1 MHLMEINL
9 ENFKSFGRKM
19 RIPFN
24 EGFTAITG
32 PNGSGKSNIA
42 DAILFVLGPKSSKAI
57 RAGKLTDLIFNG
69 AKSKR
74 PAKSCRVSL
83 VFNNADRVLPIAT
96 DKVTLTR
103 VVKHSPSKKD
113 AYYSYFYING
123 KSSSLN
129 EFDNLLAHARISADG
144 YNFVQQGD
152 INRIVGMSNLDRRRI
167 LDDIAGITRYD
178 KDIHRAEKQRE
189 EAEAN
194 LEKIGI
200 LLDEIKRNI
209 RALARD
215 RDNAIT
221 YREMQGAL
229 QLAKAQM
236 AQKKR
241 EEIED
246 QLKGVGAQIADY
258 DSERSVFRDAIG
270 ENKDKLAELEKELED
285 VEKEIIRV
293 GGADAEKLKGEID
306 RVRLDRFKAED
317 REEKAKEHI
326 EELKLAK
333 AAQQQELRGIRKQLN
348 IYKKEVDSYDN
359 DVGVHKKSITD
370 LQAQLEEA
378 NDAARE
384 TSKDIETLQRDI
396 AQSRKEHDELLEDQ
410 HALALERDRARDKAE
425 RTAVELAQVE
435 ETVKTLEFE
444 LKDLDFSTSD
454 ISKAS
459 KAKRDRIKEL
469 QTAIF
474 KEKAAEKKLM
484 KEAGELELA
493 VKRLSRD
500 FSALKAESEAAVQL
514 QKGYTRAVNA
524 VIDARDRG
532 KLRGVLGTIAE
543 LAEVDKKHE
552 NALTVAAGMR
562 MQSVVV
568 EDDEAAAQC
577 IGYLKKTKI
586 GRATFLPLNKMRKG
600 RPGGKALMAVRND
613 AAIGFARDLVKYDD
627 RYEAAFWYA
636 FGDTVVVKDLNT
648 ARKLM
653 GGVRLVTMDGE
664 LTEASGAMMGG
675 AIAKSMIRFGAPAKT
690 EFDRVRKAL
699 REAVDRSDGVGA
711 ELVGLRDRIYAAESE
726 LRDIAAEEGTESSK
740 LGDLDARRKE
750 YRGRLKGLRVER
762 KKLKSALEKAETEA
776 DGRDG
781 DLKGLE
787 SKLAELEARRED
799 LSKKVT
805 RATPKDLS
813 QRIGELGEEIH
824 EARETLRD
832 VESKMETVQ
841 TQYGLMQKHE
851 ADVMGKVEEIEGDT
865 KEAKAIISEAKE
877 TSRALDVELNGLL
890 KVEEQTSS
898 EVERLRTRKERA
910 FESKTKLLGDMDGL
924 ETKLETHADLM
935 IQLKV
940 KTQALEAALKEAEE
954 ECSRYDVHVK
964 QPLPPLDN
972 LTTTVRDTEVRMA
985 RLEPVNMRSIDE
997 YDVQVQRRDEL
1008 QDELKQLEKQK
1019 KDLIKL
1025 VDELNKKKKYGL
1037 YKVFDAIDRNF
1048 QEIFATLSNGGDA
1061 HLQLENPDEPFEG
1074 GLIIEARPPNKKVL
1088 RLESLSGGEKS
1099 LTALALIFAIQR
1111 FDPSPFYLLDEVD
1124 MFLDAVNAE
1133 MVARM
1138 VSHNS
1143 SYAQVLMISLRKVTL
1158 TKADQL
1164 YGVTLMPTGVS
1175 DVVGKVNLADF
1186 KEEPPP
1192 KEAKVMA
1199 DGGVPED
1206 EECADDV
1213 WISFDVDEDE
1223 ERDEAADDPGGAVH
1237 G

>member
-1 MHLMEINL
+1 MYLMEINL
-9 ENFKSFGRKM
+9 ENFKSFGRKL
-19 RIPFN
+19 RIPFKD
-24 EGFTAITG
+24 GFTAVTG

-69 AKSKR
+69 GKSKR

-83 VFNNADRVLPIAT
+83 VFDNSDRVLPIDS

-103 VVKHSPSKKD
+103 VVKISPSKAD
-113 AYYSYFYING
+113 NYYSYFYING
-123 KSSSLN
+123 KSSSLQ
-129 EFDNLLAHARISADG
+129 EFDQLLAHARISADG

-152 INRIVGMSNLDRRRI
+152 INRIVAMSNLDRRRI

-178 KDIHRAEKQRE
+178 QDIQKAEKQRT

-209 RALARD
+209 RELSRD
-215 RDNAIT
+215 RSNAIL
-221 YREMQGAL
+221 YRELQDKL

-236 AQKKR
+236 AHKKK

-246 QLKGVGAQIADY
+246 GLRGVAAQIAEY
-258 DSERSVFRDAIG
+258 DTERGTFRKAIEEDRKRLG
-270 ENKDKLAELEKELED
+270 ELEEVLND

-293 GGADAEKLKGEID
+293 GGADAERLKEEID
-306 RVRLDRFKAED
+306 RVRLERYRAED
-317 REEKAKEHI
+317 REEKARDHI
-326 EELKLAK
+326 EELKSAK
-333 AAQQQELRGIRKQLN
+333 VAQAQELRGIRKQLTT
-348 IYKKEVDSYDN
+348 YKKELDSHDN
-359 DVGVHKKSITD
+359 DLGVHKKEIED
-370 LQAQLEEA
+370 LQAELERA
-378 NDAARE
+378 NVAARDS
-384 TSKDIETLQRDI
+384 SKDIEGLQREI
-396 AQSRKEHDELLEDQ
+396 GKTRREYDEALEDQ
-410 HALALERDRARDKAE
+410 HAFALERDRAREKADHAALE
-425 RTAVELAQVE
+425 QAQLE
-435 ETVKTLEFE
+435 ETIKTLEFE

-454 ISKAS
+454 LSKAS
-459 KAKRDRIKEL
+459 KAKQGNI
-469 QTAIF
+469 
-474 KEKAAEKKLM
+474 KKLRDEIQKAKAEEKRLV
-484 KEAGELELA
+484 KEAGDLEME

-500 FSALKAESEAAVQL
+500 FNALKAESEAAIQL

-543 LAEVDKKHE
+543 LAEVDKKYE
-552 NALTVAAGMR
+552 SALTVAAGAR

-613 AAIGFARDLVKYDD
+613 DAIGFARDLVKFDE

-636 FGDTVVVKDLNT
+636 FGDTVVVKNLAT

-653 GGVRLVTMDGE
+653 GGVRLVTVDGE
-664 LTEASGAMMGG
+664 LTEASGAMIGG

-699 REAVDRSDGVGA
+699 REAVDSSDSVSA
-711 ELVGLRDRIYAAESE
+711 KLQE
-726 LRDIAAEEGTESSK
+726 LREDRLTAENELREINVEEGSHTAK
-740 LGDLDARRKE
+740 LEDIEVRRKD
-750 YRGRLKGLRVER
+750 YRARLKGLRDQRTKLGKAVTSSR
-762 KKLKSALEKAETEA
+762 KEVDDREADLKALET
-776 DGRDG
+776 R
-781 DLKGLE
+781 
-787 SKLAELEARRED
+787 LAELEVKRDELVA
-799 LSKKVT
+799 KAT

-813 QRIGELGEEIH
+813 QKIGEHQEAIT
-824 EARETLRD
+824 EAREALRD

-851 ADVMGKVEEIEGDT
+851 EDVVGKIEEIEREVA
-865 KEAKAIISEAKE
+865 EAKETISEAKE
-877 TSRALDVELNGLL
+877 TARAMDAELNGLL

-898 EVERLRTRKERA
+898 EVERLRTKKEKA
-910 FESKTKLLGDMDGL
+910 FEEKTKLMGDVDGL

-940 KTQALEAALKEAEE
+940 KTQALEGALQEAEE
-954 ECSRYDVHVK
+954 EAARYDVQVK
-964 QPLPPLDN
+964 QPLPPLETLN
-972 LTTTVRDTEVRMA
+972 VTVREAEVKMA
-985 RLEPVNMRSIDE
+985 RLEPVNMRSIEE

-1008 QDELKQLEKQK
+1008 QEELKQLDKQK

-1048 QEIFATLSNGGDA
+1048 QEIFTTLSNGGDA

-1099 LTALALIFAIQR
+1099 LTALALIFAIQQ

-1133 MVARM
+1133 MVARK
-1138 VSHNS
+1138 VAKNS

-1164 YGVTLMPTGVS
+1164 YGVTLMASGVS
-1175 DVVGKVNLADF
+1175 DVVGKVNLAEF

-1192 KEAKVMA
+1192 TE
-1199 DGGVPED
+1199 GGPK
-1206 EECADDV
+1206 AA
-1213 WISFDVDEDE
+1213 
-1223 ERDEAADDPGGAVH
+1223 EAAPAGGAVH

>member
-1 MHLMEINL
+1 MEINL
-9 ENFKSFGRKM
+9 ENFKSFGRKL

-83 VFNNADRVLPIAT
+83 VFDNSDRVLPIDS

-113 AYYSYFYING
+113 AYYSYFYVNG

-129 EFDNLLAHARISADG
+129 EFDNLLAHARITADG

-152 INRIVGMSNLDRRRI
+152 INRIVGMSNLERRRI

-178 KDIHRAEKQRE
+178 KDISRAEKQRE

-209 RALARD
+209 RELARD
-215 RDNAIT
+215 RDNAMT
-221 YREMQGAL
+221 YREMQEAL

-236 AQKKR
+236 AAKKR

-246 QLKGVGAQIADY
+246 QLRGVGTQIAEY
-258 DSERSVFRDAIG
+258 DEERGTFRESIAG
-270 ENKDKLAELEKELED
+270 RKARLAELEKELED

-317 REEKAKEHI
+317 REEKAKELI
-326 EELKLAK
+326 GDLKMAK
-333 AAQQQELRGIRKQLN
+333 AAQQQELRGIRKQLTV
-348 IYKKEVDSYDN
+348 YKKQLDEYDN
-359 DVGVHKKSITD
+359 DIGVHKKTVQD
-370 LQAQLEEA
+370 LQAKLDDA
-378 NDAARE
+378 NGMASKS
-384 TSKDIETLQRDI
+384 SKDIETLQRDI

-410 HALALERDRARDKAE
+410 HALALERDRATDKVE
-425 RTAVELAQVE
+425 RTAMELAQLE
-435 ETVKTLEFE
+435 ERIKTLEFE

-454 ISKAS
+454 LSKAS
-459 KAKRDRIKEL
+459 SSKKGRIKEL
-469 QTAIF
+469 QDQIF
-474 KEKAAEKKLM
+474 KEKAVEKKLM
-484 KEAGELELA
+484 KEAGELEMA

-543 LAEVDKKHE
+543 LAEVDKKYE
-552 NALTVAAGMR
+552 DALTVAAGMR

-577 IGYLKKTKI
+577 INYLKKTKI

-600 RPGGKALMAVRND
+600 RAGPKALMAVNND
-613 AAIGFARDLVKYDD
+613 DAVGFARSLVKYDE

-636 FGDTVVVKDLNT
+636 FGDTVVVKDLAT

-653 GGVRLVTMDGE
+653 GGVRLVTVDGE
-664 LTEASGAMMGG
+664 LTEASGAMIGG

-690 EFDRVRKAL
+690 EFDRVRKEL
-699 REAVDRSDGVGA
+699 RQAVDRSDAVGA
-711 ELVGLRDRIYAAESE
+711 ELVALRDNIYGAESE
-726 LRDIAAEEGTESSK
+726 LREIAAEEGTDASK
-740 LGDLDARRKE
+740 LEDIDTRRKE
-750 YRGRLKGLRVER
+750 YRGRLKGLRTER
-762 KKLKSALEKAETEA
+762 DKLKKALAKAQKEAGSRESDLSALES
-776 DGRDG
+776 R
-781 DLKGLE
+781 
-787 SKLAELEARRED
+787 LAEVEVRKEELTN
-799 LSKKVT
+799 KVT
-805 RATPKDLS
+805 KATPKDLS
-813 QRIGELGEEIH
+813 QRIAQLGEEIH
-824 EARETLRD
+824 EARETRRD

-841 TQYGLMQKHE
+841 TQYGLLHKHE
-851 ADVMGKVEEIEGDT
+851 EDVVGKIEEIEADT
-865 KEAKAIISEAKE
+865 KEAKDTIAESKE
-877 TSRALDVELNGLL
+877 TARALDVELNGLL

-898 EVERLRTRKERA
+898 EVERLRTRKEKA
-910 FESKTKLLGDMDGL
+910 FEEKTKVLGEMDGL

-935 IQLKV
+935 VQLKV
-940 KTQALEAALKEAEE
+940 KTQALEAALKESEAE
-954 ECSRYDVHVK
+954 CARYDVQVK
-964 QPLPPLDN
+964 QPLPPLET
-972 LTTTVRDTEVRMA
+972 LTVTVRSTEVKMA
-985 RLEPVNMRSIDE
+985 RLEPVNMRAIDE

-1008 QDELKQLEKQK
+1008 QEELKQLEKQK

-1048 QEIFATLSNGGDA
+1048 QEIFAVLSNGGDA

-1133 MVARM
+1133 AVART
-1138 VSHNS
+1138 VARSS

-1175 DVVGKVNLADF
+1175 DVVGKVNLAEF
-1186 KEEPPP
+1186 KEEPPAHE
-1192 KEAKVMA
+1192 EAKVMA
-1199 DGGVPED
+1199 DGGVPDGED
-1206 EECADDV
+1206 CEDDLWLSFADD
-1213 WISFDVDEDE
+1213 DEDG
-1223 ERDEAADDPGGAVH
+1223 DGCDPGGAVH

>member
-1 MHLMEINL
+1 MYLTEINL
-9 ENFKSFGRKM
+9 ENFKSFGRKI
-19 RIPFN
+19 RIPFQ

-83 VFNNADRVLPIAT
+83 VFDNSDRVLPIDK

-103 VVKHSPSKKD
+103 VVKISPSKSE

-123 KSSSLN
+123 RSSSLN
-129 EFDNLLAHARISADG
+129 EFDQLLAHARISADG

-152 INRIVGMSNLDRRRI
+152 INRVVAMSNLDRRRI

-178 KDIHRAEKQRE
+178 QDIQKAEKQRVD
-189 EAEAN
+189 AETN

-209 RALARD
+209 TALSRD
-215 RDNAIT
+215 RSNAIT
-221 YREMQGAL
+221 YRELQEQL

-236 AQKKR
+236 AHKKR

-246 QLKGVGAQIADY
+246 QTRGVAAQIGEY
-258 DSERSVFRDAIG
+258 DQERGTYRQSIEDNR
-270 ENKDKLAELEKELED
+270 KLLEELERTLSG

-293 GGADAEKLKGEID
+293 GGADAEHLKEEID
-306 RVRLDRFKAED
+306 KVRLERFRAED
-317 REEKAKEHI
+317 REEKAKDLI
-326 EELKLAK
+326 DELKTAK
-333 AAQQQELRGIRKQLN
+333 ATQQQELRGIRRQLTAYKKQL
-348 IYKKEVDSYDN
+348 DDFDN
-359 DVGVHKKSITD
+359 DMGVHKKVIDD
-370 LQAQLEEA
+370 LQTELEAA
-378 NDAARE
+378 NAAARD

-396 AQSRKEHDELLEDQ
+396 AQVRKEHDEALEDQ
-410 HALALERDRARDKAE
+410 HALALERDRAKE
-425 RTAVELAQVE
+425 RMDRASMELAQLE
-435 ETVKTLEFE
+435 ESIKTLEFE
-444 LKDLDFSTSD
+444 LKDLEFSTSD

-459 KAKRDRIKEL
+459 KNKRDSIKEL
-469 QTAIF
+469 QGTIYSSKAE
-474 KEKAAEKKLM
+474 EKRLM
-484 KEAGELELA
+484 KEANDLENE

-500 FSALKAESEAAVQL
+500 FNSLKAESEAAIQL
-514 QKGYTRAVNA
+514 EKGYTRAVNA

-543 LAEVDKKHE
+543 LAEVSKKYE
-552 NALTVAAGMR
+552 NALTVAAGGR

-577 IGYLKKTKI
+577 INYLKKTNI

-600 RPGGKALMAVRND
+600 RPGGKALMAVQHD
-613 AAIGFARDLVKYDD
+613 KAIGFARDLVKYDEH
-627 RYEAAFWYA
+627 YESAFWYA

-653 GGVRLVTMDGE
+653 GGVRLVTTDGE
-664 LTEASGAMMGG
+664 LTEASGAMIGG
-675 AIAKSMIRFGAPAKT
+675 ALAKSMIRFGAPAKT
-690 EFDRVRKAL
+690 EFDQVKKAL
-699 REAVDRSDGVGA
+699 RQAVDRSDTVSA
-711 ELVGLRDRIYAAESE
+711 KLQSLRETMYTTETE
-726 LRDIAAEEGTESSK
+726 LRELSSMEGTDSSK
-740 LGDLDARRKE
+740 LDDIGVRRKE
-750 YRGRLKGLRVER
+750 YKGRLKAMREER
-762 KKLKSALEKAETEA
+762 KKQQKVTIDAQAEVDSRES
-776 DGRDG
+776 
-781 DLKGLE
+781 DLKAIE
-787 SKLAELEARRED
+787 TRLAELEVKRDA
-799 LSKKVT
+799 LSIKVNK
-805 RATPKDLS
+805 ATPKDLS
-813 QRIGELGEEIH
+813 QRIAKLHDGSAD
-824 EARETLRD
+824 ARESLRD
-832 VESKMETVQ
+832 AESKMETVQ
-841 TQYGLMQKHE
+841 TQNGLMQKHE
-851 ADVMGKVEEIEGDT
+851 SDVVGKIDEIEKDLE
-865 KEAKAIISEAKE
+865 EAKSVISEAKE
-877 TSRALDVELNGLL
+877 TARAMDVELNGLL
-890 KVEEQTSS
+890 KIEEQTSS
-898 EVERLRTRKERA
+898 EVERLRTTKEKA
-910 FESKTKLLGDMDGL
+910 FEEKTRLLGDVDGL

-940 KTQALEAALKEAEE
+940 KTQALEGALQEAEE
-954 ECSRYDVHVK
+954 ECARYDIQVK
-964 QPLPPLDN
+964 QPLPPLETLN
-972 LTTTVRDTEVRMA
+972 VTVRDTEVKMA
-985 RLEPVNMRSIDE
+985 RLEPVNMRSIEE
-997 YDVQVQRRDEL
+997 YDVQVKRRDEL
-1008 QDELKQLEKQK
+1008 QQELKQLEKQK
-1019 KDLIKL
+1019 KDLLKL

-1048 QEIFATLSNGGDA
+1048 QEIFKELSNGGDA

-1074 GLIIEARPPNKKVL
+1074 GLIIEARPLNKKVL

-1138 VSHNS
+1138 VAKNS

-1164 YGVTLMPTGVS
+1164 YGVTLTGSGVS
-1175 DVVGKVNLADF
+1175 DVVGKVNLAEF
-1186 KEEPPP
+1186 RTEQPPEVG
-1192 KEAKVMA
+1192 KSGGKGKAK
-1199 DGGVPED
+1199 GGV
-1206 EECADDV
+1206 
-1213 WISFDVDEDE
+1213 
-1223 ERDEAADDPGGAVH
+1223 VH

>member
-1 MHLMEINL
+1 MYLMEINL
-9 ENFKSFGRKM
+9 ENFKSFGRKIS
-19 RIPFN
+19 IPFK

-83 VFNNADRVLPIAT
+83 VFDNSDRVLPIDT

-103 VVKHSPSKKD
+103 AVKHSPSKKD
-113 AYYSYFYING
+113 AYYSYFYVNG
-123 KSSSLN
+123 KASSLN
-129 EFDNLLAHARISADG
+129 EFDNLLAHARITADG

-152 INRIVGMSNLDRRRI
+152 INRIVGMSNLERRRI

-178 KDIHRAEKQRE
+178 KDIQRAEKQRE

-209 RALARD
+209 RDLARD

-221 YREMQGAL
+221 YREMQGTL

-236 AQKKR
+236 ASKKR

-246 QLKGVGAQIADY
+246 QLRGVSTQIAEY
-258 DSERSVFRDAIG
+258 DGERGSFREAI
-270 ENKDKLAELEKELED
+270 AERKARLTDLEKELDD
-285 VEKEIIRV
+285 VEKEIFRV
-293 GGADAEKLKGEID
+293 GGADAEQLKGEID
-306 RVRLDRFKAED
+306 RVRLERFKAED
-317 REEKAKEHI
+317 REEKAKDLI
-326 EELKLAK
+326 GDLKMAK
-333 AAQQQELRGIRKQLN
+333 AAQQQELRGIRKQLAV
-348 IYKKEVDSYDN
+348 YKKQLDDYDN
-359 DVGVHKKSITD
+359 DIGVHKKHIAD
-370 LQAQLEEA
+370 LQAQQEEA
-378 NDAARE
+378 NAQARNS
-384 TSKDIETLQRDI
+384 SKDIETLQREV
-396 AQSRKEHDELLEDQ
+396 AQTRKEHDELLEDQ
-410 HALALERDRARDKAE
+410 HALALERDRAKDRAE
-425 RTAVELAQVE
+425 RNAMELAQME
-435 ETVKTLEFE
+435 ERIKTLEFE

-454 ISKAS
+454 ISKS
-459 KAKRDRIKEL
+459 SGAKRGRIKEL
-469 QTAIF
+469 QDRIF
-474 KEKAAEKKLM
+474 KDKAAEKKLM
-484 KEAGELELA
+484 KEAGELEMA

-514 QKGYTRAVNA
+514 EKGYTRAVNA

-532 KLRGVLGTIAE
+532 ILRGVLGTIAE
-543 LAEVDKKHE
+543 LAEVDKKYE
-552 NALTVAAGMR
+552 DALTVAAGMR

-613 AAIGFARDLVKYDD
+613 DAVGFARDLVKYDE

-636 FGDTVVVKDLNT
+636 FGDTVVVKNLAV

-653 GGVRLVTMDGE
+653 GGVRLVTVDGE
-664 LTEASGAMMGG
+664 LTEASGAMIGG
-675 AIAKSMIRFGAPAKT
+675 AIARSMIRFGAPAKT
-690 EFDRVRKAL
+690 EFDRVRKEL
-699 REAVDRSDGVGA
+699 RMAVDRSDVVGA
-711 ELVGLRDRIYAAESE
+711 ELVSLRDSTYSAESE
-726 LRDIAAEEGTESSK
+726 LREIAAEEGTDSSK
-740 LGDLDARRKE
+740 LEDIDTRRKE
-750 YRGRLKGLRVER
+750 YKVRLKGLRKER
-762 KKLKSALEKAETEA
+762 NKLKTALDTSQKEA
-776 DGRDG
+776 GNRES
-781 DLKGLE
+781 DLSSME
-787 SKLAELEARRED
+787 SKLAELEARRDEFTN
-799 LSKKVT
+799 KVNK
-805 RATPKDLS
+805 ATPKDLS
-813 QRIGELGEEIH
+813 ARIAHLGEEIH
-824 EARETLRD
+824 ESREDLRD

-841 TQYGLMQKHE
+841 TQNGLLQKHE
-851 ADVMGKVEEIEGDT
+851 TDVVGKIDEIDQDT
-865 KEAKAIISEAKE
+865 KEAKATITEAKE
-877 TSRALDVELNGLL
+877 TARAMDVELNGLL
-890 KVEEQTSS
+890 KVEEQTST
-898 EVERLRTRKERA
+898 EVERLRIRKEKA
-910 FESKTKLLGDMDGL
+910 FEEKTKLLGEVDGL

-940 KTQALEAALKEAEE
+940 KTQALETTLKEAEE
-954 ECSRYDVHVK
+954 ECARYEVQIK
-964 QPLPPLDN
+964 QPLPPLETLN
-972 LTTTVRDTEVRMA
+972 ATVRDTEVKMA
-985 RLEPVNMRSIDE
+985 RLEPVNMRAISE

-1008 QDELKQLEKQK
+1008 QEELKQLEKQK

-1048 QEIFATLSNGGDA
+1048 QEIFAVLSNGGDA

-1133 MVARM
+1133 AVART
-1138 VSHNS
+1138 VAHSS

-1186 KEEPPP
+1186 KEELPAHE
-1192 KEAKVMA
+1192 EAKVMA
-1199 DGGVPED
+1199 DGGVPDGED
-1206 EECADDV
+1206 CEDDM
-1213 WISFDVDEDE
+1213 WLSFRDEDE
-1223 ERDEAADDPGGAVH
+1223 DDGEGCDPGGAVH

>member
-19 RIPFN
+19 RIPFK

-32 PNGSGKSNIA
+32 PNGSGKSNIS
-42 DAILFVLGPKSSKAI
+42 DAILFVLGPRSSKAI

-69 AKSKR
+69 GKSKR
-74 PAKSCRVSL
+74 PATSCRVSL
-83 VFNNADRVLPIAT
+83 VFDNSDRVLPLDS

-113 AYYSYFYING
+113 AYYSYFYVNG

-152 INRIVGMSNLDRRRI
+152 INRIVGMSNLERRRI

-178 KDIHRAEKQRE
+178 KDIQRAEKQRE

-209 RALARD
+209 TALARD
-215 RDNAIT
+215 RDNAMT
-221 YREMQGAL
+221 YREMQTTL
-229 QLAKAQM
+229 QMAKAQM

-246 QLKGVGAQIADY
+246 QMRAVAKQIEEY
-258 DSERSVFRDAIG
+258 ESGRGQFRKAID
-270 ENKDKLAELEKELED
+270 DKRKRLGDLEKELEA

-293 GGADAEKLKGEID
+293 GGADAEKLKGDID
-306 RVRLDRFKAED
+306 RVRLERFKAED
-317 REEKAKEHI
+317 REEKAKERI
-326 EELKLAK
+326 EELKVAK
-333 AAQQQELRGIRKQLN
+333 AAQQQELRGIKKQLDA
-348 IYKKEVDSYDN
+348 YKHELGTHDN
-359 DVGVHKKSITD
+359 DVGVHKQNIAD
-370 LQAQLEEA
+370 LQAKLDEA
-378 NDAARE
+378 NTAARQ
-384 TSKDIETLQRDI
+384 TSKDIETLQRDV
-396 AQSRKEHDELLEDQ
+396 AQTRKEHEEMLEDQ
-410 HALALERDRARDKAE
+410 HALALERDRARDRAD
-425 RTAVELAQVE
+425 RAAVELAQLE
-435 ETVKTLEFE
+435 ESIKTLEFE

-454 ISKAS
+454 LSKAS
-459 KAKRDRIKEL
+459 KAKRERIKEL
-469 QTAIF
+469 QERIF
-474 KEKAAEKKLM
+474 KEKAEEKKLM
-484 KEAGELELA
+484 KEAGELEML

-514 QKGYTRAVNA
+514 EKGYTRAVNA

-532 KLRGVLGTIAE
+532 MLKGVLGTIAE
-543 LAEVDKKHE
+543 LAEVDKKYE
-552 NALTVAAGMR
+552 DALTVAAGMR

-577 IGYLKKTKI
+577 INYLKKTKI
-586 GRATFLPLNKMRKG
+586 GRATFLPLNKMMGG
-600 RPGGKALMAVRND
+600 RAGPKALMVLKSDNV
-613 AAIGFARDLVKYDD
+613 IGFARDLVKYDE

-636 FGDTVVVKDLNT
+636 FGDTVVVKDLAT

-653 GGVRLVTMDGE
+653 GGVRLVTVDGE
-664 LTEASGAMMGG
+664 LTEKSGAMIGG
-675 AIAKSMIRFGAPAKT
+675 AVAKSMIRFGAPAKT
-690 EFDRVRKAL
+690 EFDRVRREL

-711 ELVGLRDRIYAAESE
+711 ELVGLRERIYAAEGE
-726 LRDIAAEEGTESSK
+726 LREIATEEGTEASK
-740 LGDLDARRKE
+740 LGDIETRRKE
-750 YRGRLKGLRVER
+750 YQGRLKAMRNDRKTLQSNVETAEKEAGSR
-762 KKLKSALEKAETEA
+762 EKDLATLEA
-776 DGRDG
+776 R
-781 DLKGLE
+781 
-787 SKLAELEARRED
+787 LAELEAKREEISHKV
-799 LSKKVT
+799 SK
-805 RATPKDLS
+805 ATPKDLS
-813 QRIGELGEEIH
+813 QRIGELTEAIH
-824 EARETLRD
+824 EAREALRD
-832 VESKMETVQ
+832 TESKMETVQ

-851 ADVMGKVEEIEGDT
+851 ADVLGKIEEIEADT
-865 KEAKAIISEAKE
+865 KEAKDTISESKE
-877 TSRALDVELNGLL
+877 TARALDVELNGLL
-890 KVEEQTSS
+890 KVEEQTST
-898 EVERLRTRKERA
+898 EVDRLRTRKEKA
-910 FESKTKLLGDMDGL
+910 FQEKTKVLGEVDGL
-924 ETKLETHADLM
+924 ETKLDTHADLM
-935 IQLKV
+935 VQLKV
-940 KTQALEAALKEAEE
+940 KTQTLEAALREAEE
-954 ECSRYDVHVK
+954 ECARYEVHVK
-964 QPLPPLDN
+964 QPLPPLDTLN
-972 LTTTVRDTEVRMA
+972 QTVRDTEVKMA
-985 RLEPVNMRSIDE
+985 RLEPVNMRAIDE

-1008 QDELKQLEKQK
+1008 QEELKQLDKQK

-1048 QEIFATLSNGGDA
+1048 QEIFAILSNGGDA

-1099 LTALALIFAIQR
+1099 LTALALIFAIQQ

-1133 MVARM
+1133 AVART
-1138 VSHNS
+1138 VAKNA

-1164 YGVTLMPTGVS
+1164 YGVTLMPSGVS

-1192 KEAKVMA
+1192 VHKESKVMA
-1199 DGGVPED
+1199 DGGVPYDGFEG
-1206 EECADDV
+1206 
-1213 WISFDVDEDE
+1213 DEDE
-1223 ERDEAADDPGGAVH
+1223 EDWDEPDLDSYGDLGGAVH

>member
-1 MHLMEINL
+1 MYLIEINL
-9 ENFKSFGRKM
+9 ENFKSFGRKI
-19 RIPFN
+19 RIPFM

-69 AKSKR
+69 GKSGR
-74 PAKSCRVSL
+74 PSKSCRVSL
-83 VFNNADRVLPIAT
+83 VFDNSDRVIPIDS

-103 VVKHSPSKKD
+103 VIKHSPSKKD
-113 AYYSYFYING
+113 AYYSYFYVNG
-123 KSSSLN
+123 KASSLN
-129 EFDNLLAHARISADG
+129 EFDNLLAHARITADG

-152 INRIVGMSNLDRRRI
+152 INRIVAMSNLERRRI

-178 KDIHRAEKQRE
+178 KDIQKAEKQRE

-209 RALARD
+209 RDLARD

-221 YREMQGAL
+221 YREMQETL

-236 AQKKR
+236 AWKKR
-241 EEIED
+241 EEIDD
-246 QLKGVGAQIADY
+246 QLRGVGTQIAEY
-258 DSERSVFRDAIG
+258 DEDRSGFRDSIAKRK
-270 ENKDKLAELEKELED
+270 ERLAELEKELED
-285 VEKEIIRV
+285 VEKEIFRV

-306 RVRLDRFKAED
+306 KVRLERFKAED
-317 REEKAKEHI
+317 REEKAKELI
-326 EELKLAK
+326 EDLKMAK
-333 AAQQQELRGIRKQLN
+333 AAQQQELRGIRKQLTT
-348 IYKKEVDSYDN
+348 YKKQLDDHDN
-359 DVGVHKKSITD
+359 DIGVHKQRIQT

-378 NDAARE
+378 NGAARE
-384 TSKDIETLQRDI
+384 SSKDIETLQRDI

-410 HALALERDRARDKAE
+410 HALALERDRAKDKAE
-425 RTAVELAQVE
+425 RTAMELAQLE
-435 ETVKTLEFE
+435 ERIKTLEFE

-459 KAKRDRIKEL
+459 SSKRDRIKEL
-469 QTAIF
+469 QERIF
-474 KEKAAEKKLM
+474 KDKAAEKKLM
-484 KEAGELELA
+484 KEAGELEMA

-514 QKGYTRAVNA
+514 EKGYTRAVNA

-532 KLRGVLGTIAE
+532 MLRGVLGTVAE
-543 LAEVDKKHE
+543 LAEVDKKYE
-552 NALTVAAGMR
+552 DALTVAAGMR

-613 AAIGFARDLVKYDD
+613 DAVGFARDLVKYDE

-636 FGDTVVVKDLNT
+636 FGDTVVVKDLAT
-648 ARKLM
+648 ARRLM
-653 GGVRLVTMDGE
+653 GGVRLVTVDGE
-664 LTEASGAMMGG
+664 LTEASGAMIGG
-675 AIAKSMIRFGAPAKT
+675 AIARSMIRFGAPAKT
-690 EFDRVRKAL
+690 EFDRVRKEL
-699 REAVDRSDGVGA
+699 RQAVDRSDIVGA
-711 ELVGLRDRIYAAESE
+711 ELVTLRDSTYSAESE
-726 LRDIAAEEGTESSK
+726 LREIAAEEGTDSSK
-740 LGDLDARRKE
+740 LEDIDTRRKE
-750 YRGRLKGLRVER
+750 YKGRLKGLRKER
-762 KKLKSALEKAETEA
+762 DKLKGALDTAVKEA
-776 DGRDG
+776 DQRES
-781 DLKGLE
+781 DLTSLE
-787 SKLAELEARRED
+787 SKLAELEVRRDE
-799 LSKKVT
+799 LTHKVT
-805 RATPKDLS
+805 KATPKDLS
-813 QRIGELGEEIH
+813 QRIAELGEEIH
-824 EARETLRD
+824 EGRENLRD

-841 TQYGLMQKHE
+841 TQYGLLQKHE
-851 ADVMGKVEEIEGDT
+851 ADVVGKIDEIEKDT
-865 KEAKAIISEAKE
+865 KEAKETIAEAKE
-877 TSRALDVELNGLL
+877 TARALDVEINGLL

-898 EVERLRTRKERA
+898 EVDRLRTRKEKA
-910 FESKTKLLGDMDGL
+910 FEEKTKIQGEMDSL

-935 IQLKV
+935 VQLKI
-940 KTQALEAALKEAEE
+940 KTQTLESAQKEAEE
-954 ECSRYDVHVK
+954 ECARYEVQVK
-964 QPLPPLDN
+964 QPLPPLETLN
-972 LTTTVRDTEVRMA
+972 STVRDTEVRMA

-997 YDVQVQRRDEL
+997 YDVQVNRRDEL
-1008 QDELKQLEKQK
+1008 QEELKQLEKQK

-1048 QEIFATLSNGGDA
+1048 QEIFADLSNGGDA

-1133 MVARM
+1133 AVART
-1138 VSHNS
+1138 VARSS
-1143 SYAQVLMISLRKVTL
+1143 SYAQVIMISLRKVTL

-1175 DVVGKVNLADF
+1175 DVVGKVNLAEF
-1186 KEEPPP
+1186 KEEPPAHD
-1192 KEAKVMA
+1192 EAKVMA
-1199 DGGVPED
+1199 DGGVPD
-1206 EECADDV
+1206 GEECEDDL
-1213 WISFDVDEDE
+1213 WLSFGDDDEGDG
-1223 ERDEAADDPGGAVH
+1223 DGCDPGGAVH

>member
-1 MHLMEINL
+1 MYLIEIRL
-9 ENFKSFGRKM
+9 ENFKSFGRKI
-19 RIPFN
+19 RIPFM

-83 VFNNADRVLPIAT
+83 VFDNADRVLPIDS

-113 AYYSYFYING
+113 AYYSYFYVNG
-123 KSSSLN
+123 KASSLN
-129 EFDNLLAHARISADG
+129 EFDNLLAHARITADG

-152 INRIVGMSNLDRRRI
+152 INRVVAMSNLERRRI

-178 KDIHRAEKQRE
+178 KDIQKAEKQRE

-209 RALARD
+209 RELARD

-221 YREMQGAL
+221 YREMQETL

-236 AQKKR
+236 AWKKR
-241 EEIED
+241 EEIDD
-246 QLKGVGAQIADY
+246 QLRGVGTQIAEY
-258 DSERSVFRDAIG
+258 DEERSGFRDSIAKRK
-270 ENKDKLAELEKELED
+270 ERLAELEKELED
-285 VEKEIIRV
+285 VEKEILRV

-306 RVRLDRFKAED
+306 RVRLERFKAED
-317 REEKAKEHI
+317 REEKAKDLI
-326 EELKLAK
+326 EDLKMAK
-333 AAQQQELRGIRKQLN
+333 AAQQQELRGIRKQLTT
-348 IYKKEVDSYDN
+348 YKKQLDDHDN
-359 DVGVHKKSITD
+359 DIGVHKQRIQD
-370 LQAQLEEA
+370 IQAQLEEA
-378 NDAARE
+378 NGAARE
-384 TSKDIETLQRDI
+384 SSKDIETLQRDI
-396 AQSRKEHDELLEDQ
+396 AESRKEHDELLEDQ
-410 HALALERDRARDKAE
+410 HALALERDRAKDKAE
-425 RTAVELAQVE
+425 RTAMELAQLE
-435 ETVKTLEFE
+435 ERIKTLEFE

-459 KAKRDRIKEL
+459 SSKRDRIKEL
-469 QTAIF
+469 QERIF
-474 KEKAAEKKLM
+474 KDKAAEKKLM
-484 KEAGELELA
+484 KEAGELEMA

-514 QKGYTRAVNA
+514 AKGYTRAVNA

-532 KLRGVLGTIAE
+532 MLRGVLGTVAE
-543 LAEVDKKHE
+543 LAEVDKKYE
-552 NALTVAAGMR
+552 DALTVAAGMR

-613 AAIGFARDLVKYDD
+613 DAVGFARDLVKYDD

-636 FGDTVVVKDLNT
+636 FGDTVVVKNLAT

-653 GGVRLVTMDGE
+653 GGVRLVTVDGE
-664 LTEASGAMMGG
+664 LTEASGAMIGG
-675 AIAKSMIRFGAPAKT
+675 AIARSMIRFGAPAKT
-690 EFDRVRKAL
+690 EFDRVRKEL
-699 REAVDRSDGVGA
+699 RQAVDRSDIVGA
-711 ELVGLRDRIYAAESE
+711 ELVTLRDGTYSAESE
-726 LRDIAAEEGTESSK
+726 LREIAAEEGTDSSK
-740 LGDLDARRKE
+740 LEDIDTRRKE
-750 YRGRLKGLRVER
+750 YKGRLKGLRKER
-762 KKLKSALEKAETEA
+762 DKLKGALEKAVKEA
-776 DGRDG
+776 DQRES
-781 DLKGLE
+781 DLTSLE
-787 SKLAELEARRED
+787 SKLAELEVRRDE
-799 LSKKVT
+799 LMNKVT
-805 RATPKDLS
+805 KATPKDLS
-813 QRIGELGEEIH
+813 QRIAELGEKIH
-824 EARETLRD
+824 EGRENLRD

-841 TQYGLMQKHE
+841 TQYGLLQKHE
-851 ADVMGKVEEIEGDT
+851 ADVVGKIDEIERDT
-865 KEAKAIISEAKE
+865 KEAKGTIAEAKE
-877 TSRALDVELNGLL
+877 TARALDVEINGLL

-898 EVERLRTRKERA
+898 EVDRLRTRKEKA
-910 FESKTKLLGDMDGL
+910 FEEKTKIQGEMDSL

-935 IQLKV
+935 VQLKV
-940 KTQALEAALKEAEE
+940 KTQTLESAHKEAEE
-954 ECSRYDVHVK
+954 ECARYEVQVK
-964 QPLPPLDN
+964 QPLPPLETLN
-972 LTTTVRDTEVRMA
+972 STVRNTEVRMA

-997 YDVQVQRRDEL
+997 YDVQVNRRDEL
-1008 QDELKQLEKQK
+1008 QEELKQLEKQK

-1048 QEIFATLSNGGDA
+1048 QEIFADLSNGGDA
-1061 HLQLENPDEPFEG
+1061 HLQLENADEPFEG

-1133 MVARM
+1133 AVART
-1138 VSHNS
+1138 VARSS

-1175 DVVGKVNLADF
+1175 DVVGKVNLAEF
-1186 KEEPPP
+1186 REEPPAHE
-1192 KEAKVMA
+1192 EANVMA
-1199 DGGVPED
+1199 DGGVPD
-1206 EECADDV
+1206 GEECSDDL
-1213 WISFDVDEDE
+1213 WLSFGDDDEGDG
-1223 ERDEAADDPGGAVH
+1223 DDCDPGGAVH

>member
-19 RIPFN
+19 RIPFK

-32 PNGSGKSNIA
+32 PNGSGKSNIS
-42 DAILFVLGPKSSKAI
+42 DAILFVLGPRSSKAI

-69 AKSKR
+69 GKSKR

-83 VFNNADRVLPIAT
+83 VFNNEDRVLPIDS

-113 AYYSYFYING
+113 AYYSYFYVNG
-123 KSSSLN
+123 RSSSLN

-152 INRIVGMSNLDRRRI
+152 INRIVAMSNLERRRI

-178 KDIHRAEKQRE
+178 KDIQKAEKQRE

-200 LLDEIKRNI
+200 LLEEIKRNI
-209 RALARD
+209 RELGKD
-215 RDNAIT
+215 RDNAVS
-221 YREMQGAL
+221 YRELQETL
-229 QLAKAQM
+229 QLAKAQL
-236 AQKKR
+236 AWKKR

-246 QLKGVGAQIADY
+246 QMRGVAGQ
-258 DSERSVFRDAIG
+258 IG
-270 ENKDKLAELEKELED
+270 EYDEERETFRGGIAKRRERLGELEKELED

-306 RVRLDRFKAED
+306 RVRLERFKAED
-317 REEKAKEHI
+317 REEKAR
-326 EELKLAK
+326 ELIDDLKMAR
-333 AAQQQELRGIRKQLN
+333 AAQQQELKGIQKQLAQ
-348 IYKKEVDSYDN
+348 YKRQLDSYDN
-359 DVGVHKKSITD
+359 DVGVHKKAIED

-378 NDAARE
+378 NSAARE
-384 TSKDIETLQRDI
+384 SSKDIETLQREV
-396 AQSRKEHDELLEDQ
+396 AQARKEHDELLEDQ
-410 HALALERDRARDKAE
+410 HALALERDRARDRAE
-425 RTAVELAQVE
+425 RTAVEMAQLE
-435 ETVKTLEFE
+435 ESIKTLEFE

-459 KAKRDRIKEL
+459 SAKKGRIKEL
-469 QTAIF
+469 QEDIF
-474 KEKAAEKKLM
+474 KAKAEEKKLM
-484 KEAGELELA
+484 KEAGELEMA

-532 KLRGVLGTIAE
+532 KLKGVLGTIAE
-543 LAEVDKKHE
+543 LAEVDKRYE
-552 NALTVAAGMR
+552 DALTVAAGMR

-577 IGYLKKTKI
+577 IGYLKRTKI

-600 RPGGKALMAVRND
+600 RPGGKALMAVNND
-613 AAIGFARDLVKYDD
+613 DAIGFARDLVKYDE

-636 FGDTVVVKDLNT
+636 FGDTVVVKDLAT

-653 GGVRLVTMDGE
+653 GGVRLVTVDGQ
-664 LTEASGAMMGG
+664 LTEASGAMIGG

-690 EFDRVRKAL
+690 EFDRVRKEL
-699 REAVDRSDGVGA
+699 REAVDRSDAVGA
-711 ELVGLRDRIYAAESE
+711 ELVALRDRIYAAESE
-726 LRDIAAEEGTESSK
+726 LREIATEEGTEASK
-740 LGDLDARRKE
+740 LDDIETRRKE
-750 YRGRLKGLRVER
+750 YKGRLKGLRSER
-762 KKLKSALEKAETEA
+762 DKLKGTLAKVQKEA
-776 DGRDG
+776 DSRES
-781 DLKGLE
+781 DLSE
-787 SKLAELEARRED
+787 METKLAQLEVRREE
-799 LSKKVT
+799 LGKKVT
-805 RATPKDLS
+805 KATPKDLS
-813 QRIGELGEEIH
+813 QRIAELGEEIH
-824 EARETLRD
+824 EAREALRD
-832 VESKMETVQ
+832 TESKMETVQ
-841 TQYGLMQKHE
+841 TQYGLLQKHE
-851 ADVMGKVEEIEGDT
+851 ADVSGKIGEIEGDT
-865 KEAKAIISEAKE
+865 KEAKETIAEAKE
-877 TSRALDVELNGLL
+877 TARALDVELNGLL
-890 KVEEQTSS
+890 RVEEQTSS

-910 FESKTKLLGDMDGL
+910 FEEKTKVLGEVDGL

-935 IQLKV
+935 VQLKV
-940 KTQALEAALKEAEE
+940 KTQALEGALKEAEE
-954 ECSRYDVHVK
+954 ECARYEVQVK
-964 QPLPPLDN
+964 QPLPPLDTLN
-972 LTTTVRDTEVRMA
+972 STVRETEVKMA

-997 YDVQVQRRDEL
+997 YDVQVKRRDEL
-1008 QDELKQLEKQK
+1008 QEELKQLEKQK

-1048 QEIFATLSNGGDA
+1048 QEIFNVLSNGGEA

-1133 MVARM
+1133 MVART
-1138 VSHNS
+1138 VANSS

-1175 DVVGKVNLADF
+1175 DVVGKVNLAEF
-1186 KEEPPP
+1186 KEEPAHE
-1192 KEAKVMA
+1192 EASVMA
-1199 DGGVPED
+1199 DGGEPEEEAWDEPMVED
-1206 EECADDV
+1206 EDLDL
-1213 WISFDVDEDE
+1213 VDE
-1223 ERDEAADDPGGAVH
+1223 RGGEDS